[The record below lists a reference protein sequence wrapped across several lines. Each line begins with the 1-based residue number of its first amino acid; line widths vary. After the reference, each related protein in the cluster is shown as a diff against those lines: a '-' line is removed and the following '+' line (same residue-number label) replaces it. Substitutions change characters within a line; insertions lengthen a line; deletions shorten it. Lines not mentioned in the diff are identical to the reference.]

1 MTEMVHK
8 YFKRALKLI
17 DPKKKYVF
25 EDEDIKS
32 FVKTLTDNIDDGQ
45 KNHFNSFVDMFS
57 NDKIKFSFKSLTKG
71 KKYVDLR
78 FYVKCDVCFVNIF
91 QIKWQTY
98 YESQRLD
105 ISFNNNTKKLID
117 NAFHFKIVEAEKIFK
132 IIVKFLCNDIV

>member
-8 YFKRALKLI
+8 YFNRALKLI

-57 NDKIKFSFKSLTKG
+57 NGEPPL
-71 KKYVDLR
+71 V
-78 FYVKCDVCFVNIF
+78 
-91 QIKWQTY
+91 
-98 YESQRLD
+98 
-105 ISFNNNTKKLID
+105 
-117 NAFHFKIVEAEKIFK
+117 
-132 IIVKFLCNDIV
+132 

>member
-1 MTEMVHK
+1 MKV
-8 YFKRALKLI
+8 
-17 DPKKKYVF
+17 KKKRF
-25 EDEDIKS
+25 NC
-32 FVKTLTDNIDDGQ
+32 FVE
-45 KNHFNSFVDMFS
+45 MFS

-71 KKYVDLR
+71 DDYVDLR
-78 FYVKCDVCFVNIF
+78 FFVTCDVCFVNIF
-91 QIKWQTY
+91 QIKCQTF